1 MLVREAPGDM
11 VACDG
16 ADSIPIQRF
25 TVKIVDLRR
34 VLESWPYDAENNI
47 RVARG
52 TDGRKIIL
60 VRQPMGLEEYEI
72 DGRPDGRRVHGMES
86 AFAFHHARINAVKQ
100 INAANGLDLSAED
113 CAELFHEGISYHH
126 RLILLFR
133 LKDWTRV
140 ERDAT
145 HSLHLIEFIKQRARC
160 EEDRVQLDHWSPDIA
175 RINAVAHA
183 MILLGR
189 NRYQDALKL
198 ACDAIG
204 ISEAVADDGP
214 DHGKLAEAL
223 LKSVRESLANR
234 PTLRMHEESL
244 FLRHDDY
251 WIIRYHGHTAFLKAT
266 RGLHCLALMLRYPG
280 REFHVS
286 ELLASFI
293 AAPTRP
299 PVIIRNRRLRDAG
312 DQVVTAG
319 VSDAGPVLD
328 AQAKA
333 ECKRRLSEL
342 RQELN
347 EAEQFDDP
355 DRAAKAQH
363 EINAIARHLACAIG
377 LAGRDR
383 KTSSGAERARS
394 AVNKRVRRAIRKI
407 GQAIPSL
414 GDHLCARIKAGYFC
428 SYNPHPDQ
436 PVVWKFRI
444 CWLFLVPSFSDLFVF
459 GTQNVPM

>member
-1 MLVREAPGDM
+1 MKILALRDFLEA
-11 VACDG
+11 
-16 ADSIPIQRF
+16 
-25 TVKIVDLRR
+25 
-34 VLESWPYDAENNI
+34 WPYDAENNI
-47 RVARG
+47 RGARG
-52 TDGRKIIL
+52 TDGREIIL
-60 VRQPMGLEEYEI
+60 VRQPMGIEEYEI
-72 DGRPDGRRVHGMES
+72 DGRPDGQGVHGMES
-86 AFAFHHARINAVKQ
+86 AFAFHHARINAAKQ

-140 ERDAT
+140 GCDAA
-145 HSLHLIEFIKQRARC
+145 HSLRLIEFIKKHARC
-160 EEDRVQLDHWSPDIA
+160 EEDRVQLDHWRPDIA

-183 MILLGR
+183 MILLKK
-189 NRYQDALKL
+189 NRYRDALKL

-223 LKSVRESLANR
+223 LKSVRESLENL

-251 WIIRYHGHTAFLKAT
+251 WMIRYHGHAAFLKTT
-266 RGLHCLALMLRYPG
+266 RGLHCLALLLRHPG

-286 ELLASFI
+286 ELLASFMEASI
-293 AAPTRP
+293 PASGVTAKGH
-299 PVIIRNRRLRDAG
+299 LRYAG
-312 DQVVTAG
+312 DHVVATGFA
-319 VSDAGPVLD
+319 DAGPVLD

-333 ECKRRLSEL
+333 GCKRRLNEL

-347 EAEQFDDP
+347 EAEQFNDP
-355 DRAAKAQH
+355 DRAAEAQH

-394 AVNKRVRRAIRKI
+394 AVTKRIGRAIRKI
-407 GQAIPSL
+407 GEAIPSL
-414 GDHLCARIKAGYFC
+414 GHHLCARIKAGYFC
-428 SYNPHPDQ
+428 SYNPHPDR

-444 CWLFLVPSFSDLFVF
+444 C
-459 GTQNVPM
+459 

>member
-1 MLVREAPGDM
+1 MSAAKRTISQYGDL
-11 VACDG
+11 
-16 ADSIPIQRF
+16 I
-25 TVKIVDLRR
+25 VKIAALLDF
-34 VLESWPYDAENNI
+34 LEAWPYDAENNI

-52 TDGRKIIL
+52 ADGREIIL
-60 VRQPMGLEEYEI
+60 VRQPMGIEEYEI
-72 DGRPDGRRVHGMES
+72 DGWPDGRRVHGMES
-86 AFAFHHARINAVKQ
+86 AFAFHKARINAAKQ

-140 ERDAT
+140 ERDAA
-145 HSLHLIEFIKQRARC
+145 HSLRLIEFIKQHAQC
-160 EEDRVQLDHWSPDIA
+160 EEDCVQLDHWRPDIA

-183 MILLGR
+183 MILLEK

-223 LKSVRESLANR
+223 LRSVRESLENR
-234 PTLRMHEESL
+234 PALRMHEESL

-251 WIIRYHGHTAFLKAT
+251 WIIRYHGHAAFLKTT
-266 RGLHCLALMLRYPG
+266 RGLHCLALLLRYPG

-299 PVIIRNRRLRDAG
+299 PVVIRNRRLRDAG

-333 ECKRRLSEL
+333 ECKRRLNEL

-347 EAEQFDDP
+347 EAEQFNDP

-363 EINAIARHLACAIG
+363 EISAIARHLACAIG

-383 KTSSGAERARS
+383 KTSCGAERARS
-394 AVNKRVRRAIRKI
+394 AITKRINRAIRKI
-407 GQAIPSL
+407 GEAIPSL
-414 GDHLCARIKAGYFC
+414 GQHLCARIKAGYFC
-428 SYNPHPDQ
+428 SYNPHPDR

-444 CWLFLVPSFSDLFVF
+444 
-459 GTQNVPM
+459 

>member
-1 MLVREAPGDM
+1 MKILALRDFLEAW
-11 VACDG
+11 
-16 ADSIPIQRF
+16 S
-25 TVKIVDLRR
+25 
-34 VLESWPYDAENNI
+34 YDAENNI
-47 RVARG
+47 RVAREA
-52 TDGRKIIL
+52 DGREIIL
-60 VRQPMGLEEYEI
+60 VRQPMGIEEYEI

-86 AFAFHHARINAVKQ
+86 AFAFHHARINAAKQ
-100 INAANGLDLSAED
+100 TDAVNGFDLSPED

-140 ERDAT
+140 ERDAA
-145 HSLHLIEFIKQRARC
+145 HCLRLIEFIKQHARC
-160 EEDRVQLDHWSPDIA
+160 EEDRVQLDRWRPDIA

-183 MILLGR
+183 MILLGK

-198 ACDAIG
+198 ACDTIG

-214 DHGKLAEAL
+214 DRRKLAEAL
-223 LKSVRESLANR
+223 IESVRESLAIP
-234 PTLRMHEESL
+234 PTLRMDEESL

-251 WIIRYHGHTAFLKAT
+251 WMIRYHGHAAFLKTT

-299 PVIIRNRRLRDAG
+299 PVVIRNRRLRDAG

-333 ECKRRLSEL
+333 ECKRRLNEL

-347 EAEQFDDP
+347 EAEQFNDP
-355 DRAAKAQH
+355 DRAAKAQD
-363 EINAIARHLACAIG
+363 EVNAIARHVACAIG

-383 KTSSGAERARS
+383 KTSCGAERARS
-394 AVNKRVRRAIRKI
+394 AVTKRIRRAIRKI
-407 GQAIPSL
+407 GEAIPSL
-414 GDHLCARIKAGYFC
+414 GHHLCARIKAGYFC
-428 SYNPHPDQ
+428 SYNPHPDRL
-436 PVVWKFRI
+436 VVWKFRI
-444 CWLFLVPSFSDLFVF
+444 WWLLVAPSFSDLFVF

>member
-1 MLVREAPGDM
+1 
-11 VACDG
+11 
-16 ADSIPIQRF
+16 
-25 TVKIVDLRR
+25 VKILALRDF
-34 VLESWPYDAENNI
+34 LESWPYDAENNI

-52 TDGRKIIL
+52 ADGRKIIL
-60 VRQPMGLEEYEI
+60 VRQPVGIEEYEN
-72 DGRPDGRRVHGMES
+72 DGRPDGRGVHGMES
-86 AFAFHHARINAVKQ
+86 AFAFYHARINAAKQ
-100 INAANGLDLSAED
+100 TDVANGLDLSAED
-113 CAELFHEGISYHH
+113 CAELFHEALLYRQ

-145 HSLHLIEFIKQRARC
+145 HSLRLIEFIKQHARC
-160 EEDRVQLDHWSPDIA
+160 EEDRVQLDHWRPDIA

-183 MILLGR
+183 MILLGK
-189 NRYQDALKL
+189 NRYHDALKL

-214 DHGKLAEAL
+214 DHVKLAEAL
-223 LKSVRESLANR
+223 LRSVRESLANR
-234 PTLRMHEESL
+234 PTLRMHEESV

-251 WIIRYHGHTAFLKAT
+251 WIIRYHGHAAFLKTT
-266 RGLHCLALMLRYPG
+266 RGLHCLALLLRSPG

-293 AAPTRP
+293 AAPTSP
-299 PVIIRNRRLRDAG
+299 PVVIRNRRLRGAG

-333 ECKRRLSEL
+333 EYKRRLSEL

-347 EAEQFDDP
+347 EAEQFNDP
-355 DRAAKAQH
+355 NRAAKAQH

-383 KTSSGAERARS
+383 KTSSEAERARS
-394 AVNKRVRRAIRKI
+394 AVTKRIGRAIRKI
-407 GQAIPSL
+407 GEAIPSL
-414 GDHLCARIKAGYFC
+414 GHHLCARIKAGYFC
-428 SYNPHPDQ
+428 SYNPHPDR
-436 PVVWKFRI
+436 PVVWKFEI
-444 CWLFLVPSFSDLFVF
+444 C
-459 GTQNVPM
+459 

>member
-1 MLVREAPGDM
+1 MAG
-11 VACDG
+11 AC
-16 ADSIPIQRF
+16 
-25 TVKIVDLRR
+25 
-34 VLESWPYDAENNI
+34 
-47 RVARG
+47 
-52 TDGRKIIL
+52 
-60 VRQPMGLEEYEI
+60 MGWSLLS
-72 DGRPDGRRVHGMES
+72 P
-86 AFAFHHARINAVKQ
+86 FKARINAAKQ

-140 ERDAT
+140 ERDAA
-145 HSLHLIEFIKQRARC
+145 HSLRLIEFIKQHAQC
-160 EEDRVQLDHWSPDIA
+160 EEDRVQLDHWRPDIA
-175 RINAVAHA
+175 RINAVAHT
-183 MILLGR
+183 MILLEK

-198 ACDAIG
+198 ACDATG

-223 LKSVRESLANR
+223 LRSVRESLENR
-234 PTLRMHEESL
+234 PALRMHEESL

-251 WIIRYHGHTAFLKAT
+251 WMIRYHGHAAFLKTT
-266 RGLHCLALMLRYPG
+266 RGLHCLAVLLRHPG

-299 PVIIRNRRLRDAG
+299 PVVIRNRRLRDAG

-319 VSDAGPVLD
+319 FADAGPVLD

-333 ECKRRLSEL
+333 ECKRRLNDL

-347 EAEQFDDP
+347 EAEQFNDP
-355 DRAAKAQH
+355 DRAAKAQD
-363 EINAIARHLACAIG
+363 EVNAIARHLASAIG
-377 LAGRDR
+377 LAGKDR
-383 KTSSGAERARS
+383 KICSEAERARS
-394 AVNKRVRRAIRKI
+394 AITKRINRAIRKI
-407 GQAIPSL
+407 GEAIPSL
-414 GDHLCARIKAGYFC
+414 GHHLSARIKAGYFC
-428 SYNPHPDQ
+428 SYNPHPDR

-444 CWLFLVPSFSDLFVF
+444 WWLLVGPSISDLFVF
-459 GTQNVPM
+459 GTQYVPM